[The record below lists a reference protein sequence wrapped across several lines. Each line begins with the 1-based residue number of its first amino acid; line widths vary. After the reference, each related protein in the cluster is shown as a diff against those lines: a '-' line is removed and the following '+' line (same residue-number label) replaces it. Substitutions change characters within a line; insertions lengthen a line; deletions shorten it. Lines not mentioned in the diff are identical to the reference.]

1 MFAEAK
7 LVYVT
12 EDELTMLKDVIGV
25 DVFDG
30 VVDSVDM
37 RVAVFKCRLEN
48 KRCWESITCGGTVIG
63 AGVSTLAFDISNV
76 GVLRLL

>member
-1 MFAEAK
+1 MLAEAK
-7 LVYVT
+7 LVYVA
-12 EDELTMLKDVIGV
+12 EDELAMLQNVVRV
-25 DVFDG
+25 DVLDG

-63 AGVSTLAFDISNV
+63 TGVSTLAFDISNV
-76 GVLRLL
+76 GVLRLR

>member
-37 RVAVFKCRLEN
+37 RVAVSEQAYPHWL
-48 KRCWESITCGGTVIG
+48 
-63 AGVSTLAFDISNV
+63 ST
-76 GVLRLL
+76 